1 MFPWEK
7 KSQKIL
13 PFFPLS
19 SLYEG
24 ESRGKYVF
32 YFPLPM
38 AINSK
43 KKRKENS
50 LCIFFLNYH

>member
-13 PFFPLS
+13 LFFLCP

-43 KKRKENS
+43 KKEREFFVH
-50 LCIFFLNYH
+50 IFLNYH